1 MQVAIIGMVLIA
13 GVLYLMYKPT
23 RAQVWYALAAWCLSN
38 GDAAV
43 ERSKA
48 RAAHM
53 AEARKLA
60 VTNA

>member
-1 MQVAIIGMVLIA
+1 MEYGLAVMFLGGGIWLK
-13 GVLYLMYKPT
+13 YKPT

-43 ERSKA
+43 ERAKA

-60 VTNA
+60 EVAA

>member
-1 MQVAIIGMVLIA
+1 MEYAI
-13 GVLYLMYKPT
+13 GVSLVYGALWLKYKPT

-43 ERSKA
+43 ERAKA

-53 AEARKLA
+53 AEARKMA
-60 VTNA
+60 EVAA